1 MKVLQLIDSLN
12 PGGAERVAVNYAN
25 SLSKRIEASY
35 LCATREEGLLK
46 ESLSKNVRYFFLN
59 KKSTLDLNAIRKLS
73 RYIKINSVEIIH
85 AHASSFFMASMIKL
99 LNPKLILIWHDHYGN
114 SEQTSLINR
123 LVLKICSHFFSVI
136 IAVNDSLKTR
146 SVRKLLTKK
155 VYVLSNYPI
164 ITSELKATKVHGE
177 SGKRIVCL
185 ANLRP
190 DKDHINLL
198 NAFKQVHK
206 AYSDWSLHLV
216 GQFND
221 DEYYSSI
228 KTFIENEGL
237 EKYVFIYG
245 SCSDTFNI
253 LKQSTIG
260 VLASKSEGLPLALL
274 EYGLA
279 KLPVIATNVGDCQK
293 VISNNEEGLLVES
306 KNYKVLAEALLT
318 LINDIELRRIVAQN
332 LHTKVSYDFSES
344 RIVESLI
351 NIYKTHYK

>member
-1 MKVLQLIDSLN
+1 
-12 PGGAERVAVNYAN
+12 
-25 SLSKRIEASY
+25 
-35 LCATREEGLLK
+35 
-46 ESLSKNVRYFFLN
+46 
-59 KKSTLDLNAIRKLS
+59 
-73 RYIKINSVEIIH
+73 
-85 AHASSFFMASMIKL
+85 MASMIKL
-99 LNPKLILIWHDHYGN
+99 LNPKLILIWHEHYGN
-114 SEQTSLINR
+114 REQTSFINR
-123 LVLKICSHFFSVI
+123 LVLKLCSHFFSVI
-136 IAVNDSLKTR
+136 IAVNDSLKSR

-198 NAFKQVHK
+198 NAFKQVHM

-216 GQFND
+216 GQLND

-293 VISNNEEGLLVES
+293 VISNIEEGLLVEP
-306 KNYKVLAEALLT
+306 KNHKVLAEALLT

-332 LHTKVSYDFSES
+332 LHTKVLSDFSES